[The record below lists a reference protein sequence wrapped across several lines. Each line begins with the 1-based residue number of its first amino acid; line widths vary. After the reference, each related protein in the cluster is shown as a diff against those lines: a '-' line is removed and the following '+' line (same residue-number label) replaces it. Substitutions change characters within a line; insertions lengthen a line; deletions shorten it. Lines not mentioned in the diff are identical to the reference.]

1 MTSDPKQIR
10 RVHQAEIDA
19 HFFVQRLTAAAET
32 IREPVKRSLTTLLS
46 RDRQFAKGLDAW
58 AKKQGIP
65 NFGDETFYDTV
76 ARQIV
81 YRMLGKIL
89 FYQSLQGH
97 RPDLPTI
104 DFSGL
109 DVSWVSSKLREHF
122 DKARRIDYQAIFET
136 DICDQVPLPEPA
148 LQELRN
154 LVNDLN
160 NYNFSVMPQD
170 VVGQVFERLIP
181 HQERHSLGQ
190 YFTPEDLVDF
200 INAFCIRSNNDRVLD
215 PTCGS
220 GTFLLRAYDRLSFF
234 GQRDHRRLLDQLWG
248 IDIAHFPAE
257 LATINLYRQ
266 NVADYAN
273 FPRIVRKDFF
283 EVKPGDN
290 FEFPPSEP
298 SETNAMMPEQIPVF
312 DGAVGNFPYI
322 RQELIEKSVK
332 GYKELLHRI
341 LVDDWLAEY
350 PELFF
355 VGGVPRLSG
364 QADIYAYLF
373 FHTARFIREG
383 GRMGFVTSNA
393 WLDVAYGYELQK
405 FFLKNFKIVAIL
417 ESRCE
422 PWFEQ
427 SAVNTIVTILER
439 CSDKEERER
448 HLVKFVKVKRKLR
461 DLILWDMKLDAINR
475 WQGVDSLIRRIESI
489 GSEHLRIIDEKV
501 VNTLRGHKTYEDGDF
516 QIRVIQQAE
525 LLEDVE
531 RAGKTVKWGRY
542 LRAPEVYF
550 EILKNCGGKLILLS
564 ELAEIWRGVTTGI
577 NEFFYPTEDRVRE
590 YRIEGEFLVPLLK
603 SPKEFAGILVD
614 AAKLSTRVF
623 LCQKSKDELRK
634 GRKFGALKYIEWG
647 ESQRTEDGT
656 PWPNVPSVAGN
667 KPGWWSLRGS
677 KVSQIFWTAAYADK
691 FVQRY
696 SSVPIIADKRV
707 YQVIPKE
714 PNVEGQ
720 LLAAVLNSTLA
731 FLTLELTGR
740 VSLGEGALDTTV
752 EEARDYMLIPN
763 PSLFTETA
771 KSAVLQG
778 FDQLSR
784 RPAKTIF
791 DEVRMPDRRKLD
803 GLVFE
808 AIGLDPRKYL
818 EPLYDGLTQL
828 VQERLGLG
836 TMRSTVKKAKAERD
850 MGKIK
855 RQVVEELVPQG
866 PKRFPE
872 EFVDAATARGDF
884 VELDIPVEPLTLEP
898 VFFGKQKIISESG
911 WSYEAKSSAEA
922 QFIIYAQGKGHTRV
936 KIPKEPIALFKTVKN
951 YEIYLRELR
960 DALNKGF
967 AIRIFDYKL
976 ADALTDTVFQELKLP
991 RIDSRL

>member
-1 MTSDPKQIR
+1 MTSDRKQIR

-32 IREPVKRSLTTLLS
+32 IREPVKRSLTTSVS

-104 DFSGL
+104 DFAGL
-109 DVSWVSSKLREHF
+109 DVSWVSSKLGEHF

-200 INAFCIRSNNDRVLD
+200 INAFCIRSKNDRVLD

-234 GQRDHRRLLDQLWG
+234 GQRDHRKLLDQLWG
-248 IDIAHFPAE
+248 IDVAHFPAE

-283 EVKPGDN
+283 EVKPEDN

-298 SETNAMMPEQIPVF
+298 SETNAIMPEQIPVF

-322 RQELIEKSVK
+322 RQELIDKSVK
-332 GYKELLHRI
+332 GYKELLHRL

-405 FFLKNFKIVAIL
+405 FFLRNFKIVAIL

-427 SAVNTIVTILER
+427 SAINTIVTILER
-439 CSDKEERER
+439 CADEEERER
-448 HLVKFVKVKRKLR
+448 HIVKFVKVKRKLR
-461 DLILWDMKLDAINR
+461 DLIPWDMKLDAINR
-475 WQGVDSLIRRIESI
+475 WQGVDASVRRIESV
-489 GSEHLRIIDEKV
+489 GAEHLQIIDGKA
-501 VNTLRGHKTYEDGDF
+501 VNTLKGHKTYEDEDF
-516 QIRVIQQAE
+516 RIRAVWQGQ
-525 LLEDVE
+525 LLEELEKV
-531 RAGKTVKWGRY
+531 GKTVKWGSY
-542 LRAPEVYF
+542 LRAPKVYAEVL
-550 EILKNCGGKLILLS
+550 EACEHKLVPLS
-564 ELAEIWRGVTTGI
+564 ELSEVSRGLTT
-577 NEFFYPTEDRVRE
+577 NNVNFFYLTVEDIAKWRLEQSFILSPVVYTPKEVPNIVIDESKLTRSLFLCNKDRKELSRTSALRYIEAGESKRFHQSSSFRGNRDWYMVGEVDLRPCSLFYARQDDKFRVVLNPRGYAANDNL
-590 YRIEGEFLVPLLK
+590 YRITPIKDTENE
-603 SPKEFAGILVD
+603 ILC
-614 AAKLSTRVF
+614 A
-623 LCQKSKDELRK
+623 
-634 GRKFGALKYIEWG
+634 I
-647 ESQRTEDGT
+647 
-656 PWPNVPSVAGN
+656 
-667 KPGWWSLRGS
+667 
-677 KVSQIFWTAAYADK
+677 
-691 FVQRY
+691 
-696 SSVPIIADKRV
+696 
-707 YQVIPKE
+707 
-714 PNVEGQ
+714 
-720 LLAAVLNSTLA
+720 LNSVLFA
-731 FLTLELTGR
+731 LGLEINGR
-740 VSLGEGALDTTV
+740 VNLGEGALKLQAYEVGLTKVPDV
-752 EEARDYMLIPN
+752 G
-763 PSLFTETA
+763 LFTENQKHLLLSTFRELRKRSI
-771 KSAVLQG
+771 KS
-778 FDQLSR
+778 
-784 RPAKTIF
+784 IF
-791 DEVRMPDRRKLD
+791 EEVKMRDRRKLD
-803 GLVFE
+803 SLVLE

-818 EPLYDGLTQL
+818 QPLYDGLTQL
-828 VQERLGLG
+828 VQERLELG
-836 TMRSTVKKAKAERD
+836 TMRSTVKKAKVERD
-850 MGKIK
+850 VERIK
-855 RQVVEELVPQG
+855 RQVIEELLPQG
-866 PKRFPE
+866 PKMFPE
-872 EFVDAATARGDF
+872 EFLDTVTRRGDF
-884 VELDIPVEPLTLEP
+884 VELDIPAEPLTLEP
-898 VFFGKQKIISESG
+898 VFFGKQKVVSGSG
-911 WSYEAKSSAEA
+911 WSYEAKSSTEA
-922 QFIIYAQGKGHTRV
+922 QFIVYAQGRGHTRV

-960 DALNKGF
+960 DTLHKGF

-976 ADALTDTVFQELKLP
+976 ADVLTDTVFQELKLP

>member
-1 MTSDPKQIR
+1 MTSDRKQIR

-19 HFFVQRLTAAAET
+19 HFFVQRLTAVAET
-32 IREPVKRSLTTLLS
+32 IREPVKRSLTTSVS
-46 RDRQFAKGLDAW
+46 RDRQFAKELDAW
-58 AKKQGIP
+58 TKKQGIP
-65 NFGDETFYDTV
+65 NFGDETYYDTV

-89 FYQSLQGH
+89 FYQSLRGH
-97 RPDLPTI
+97 RSDLPTI

-136 DICDQVPLPEPA
+136 DICDQVPFPEPA

-181 HQERHSLGQ
+181 YQERHSLGQ

-200 INAFCIRSNNDRVLD
+200 INAFCIRSKNDCVLD

-234 GQRDHRRLLDQLWG
+234 GQRDHRKLLDQLWG

-298 SETNAMMPEQIPVF
+298 SETNAMISEQIPVF
-312 DGAVGNFPYI
+312 DAAVGNFPYI

-332 GYKELLHRI
+332 GYKELLQRI
-341 LVDDWLAEY
+341 LVDDWLTDY
-350 PELFF
+350 PELFSA
-355 VGGVPRLSG
+355 GGVPRLSG
-364 QADIYAYLF
+364 QADIYVYLF
-373 FHTARFIREG
+373 FHTARFTREG

-439 CSDKEERER
+439 CRDEEERDR
-448 HLVKFVKVKRKLR
+448 HLVKFVKVKKKLR
-461 DLILWDMKLDAINR
+461 DLIPWDMKLDAINR
-475 WQGVDSLIRRIESI
+475 WHGVDALIRRIESV
-489 GSEHLRIIDEKV
+489 GSEHLQIIDGKV
-501 VNTLRGHKTYEDGDF
+501 INTLKGHKTYEDEDF
-516 QIRVIQQAE
+516 RIRVIRQAE
-525 LLEDVE
+525 LLEE
-531 RAGKTVKWGRY
+531 LEKAGKTVKWGRY

-550 EILKNCGGKLILLS
+550 EILKNSGDKLILLS
-564 ELAEIWRGVTTGI
+564 ELADIRRGATTGI
-577 NEFFYPTEDRVRE
+577 NEFFYPTDDLIRE
-590 YRIEGEFLVPLLK
+590 YRIEDEFLVPLLK
-603 SPKEFAGILVD
+603 SPKEFEGILVD
-614 AAKLSTRVF
+614 PTKLSTNVF
-623 LCQKSKDELRK
+623 LCRKSKDELRK

-647 ESQRTEDGT
+647 ESQRTQDGT

-714 PNVEGQ
+714 PNIEGQ
-720 LLAAVLNSTLA
+720 LLAAVLNSSLA

-740 VSLGEGALDTTV
+740 VSLGEGVLDTTV

-763 PSLFTETA
+763 PFLFTETA
-771 KSAVLQG
+771 RSAVLQG

-803 GLVFE
+803 SLVLE
-808 AIGLDPRKYL
+808 ALGLDPEKYL
-818 EPLYDGLTQL
+818 QPLYDGLTQL

-836 TMRSTVKKAKAERD
+836 TMRSIVKKAKLERD
-850 MGKIK
+850 VERIK
-855 RQVVEELVPQG
+855 RQVIKELVPHG
-866 PKRFPE
+866 PKMFPE
-872 EFVDAATARGDF
+872 EFIDTITRKGDF
-884 VELDIPVEPLTLEP
+884 VELDIPAEPLKLEP
-898 VFFGKQKIISESG
+898 VFFGKQKIVTESG
-911 WSYEAKSSAEA
+911 WSYEAKSVAEA
-922 QFIIYAQGKGHTRV
+922 KFIIYAQGRGHTRV

-951 YEIYLRELR
+951 YEIYLRELK
-960 DALNKGF
+960 DAFYKSF
-967 AIRIFDYKL
+967 ANRIFDYKQADTL
-976 ADALTDTVFQELKLP
+976 ASVVFQELGLP
-991 RIDSRL
+991 KTEEG